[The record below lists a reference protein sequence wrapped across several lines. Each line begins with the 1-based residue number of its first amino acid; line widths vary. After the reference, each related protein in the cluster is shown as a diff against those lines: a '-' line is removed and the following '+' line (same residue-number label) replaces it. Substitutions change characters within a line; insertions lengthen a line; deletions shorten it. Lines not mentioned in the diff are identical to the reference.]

1 MKNVEIYN
9 VTATLN
15 DGQSFECLLLT
26 QPDAA
31 TLVAVA
37 KAQNVK
43 TELAEALA
51 FVNDVPKDGST
62 TDIKVAG
69 TLIGSIRVA
78 TLTAYAATVK
88 RGRKPATPTTSATPA
103 TPATSEAPEAP
114 EVPSAP
120 RKRSRKPAA
129 EATSA

>member
-1 MKNVEIYN
+1 MKNVNVYN

-31 TLVAVA
+31 TLTAAA

-43 TELAEALA
+43 AELAEAMA
-51 FVNDVPKDGST
+51 FVQDVPKDGST
-62 TDIKVAG
+62 TEIKVAG

-78 TLTAYAATVK
+78 TLTAYAMPAK
-88 RGRKPATPTTSATPA
+88 RGRKPKASEAPATPEASATPEA
-103 TPATSEAPEAP
+103 PVAPKKRGRKPQSEAA
-114 EVPSAP
+114 
-120 RKRSRKPAA
+120 
-129 EATSA
+129 